1 MGVVFF
7 VMVYLELKSFVLQV
21 DLVVVVLEKI
31 QFNFLENLIVKFLGV
46 KLMMMGMKGMLLYFL
61 MLVVVKVVSGVDF
74 KLMVIIL

>member
-61 MLVVVKVVSGVDF
+61 MLVVVKVVLGVDF